1 MILSLQSDLLEGAV
15 APGGPGT
22 TRLLPTEMVK
32 LLDLLHWL
40 ACNLQVSFIYSL
52 LLTDHRVSDQC
63 QLPHLS
69 PRPGRSAHRAHRQP
83 DALPGSACKQ
93 SIICETTTL
102 QSVQNGKKPTICLDK
117 YNPVLQSSNFSD
129 FSYPVSPGWG
139 WAGRCWTSCCR
150 TSCSTF
156 TLFFFYQSIS

>member
-40 ACNLQVSFIYSL
+40 ACKLVLLFII
-52 LLTDHRVSDQC
+52 DRVSDQC
-63 QLPHLS
+63 QPHLS
-69 PRPGRSAHRAHRQP
+69 PWPGRSAHRAHRQP
-83 DALPGSACKQ
+83 DALPGAACKHC
-93 SIICETTTL
+93 IIVL
-102 QSVQNGKKPTICLDK
+102 PQHYNQFNNGKKPGQIICLTICLDK